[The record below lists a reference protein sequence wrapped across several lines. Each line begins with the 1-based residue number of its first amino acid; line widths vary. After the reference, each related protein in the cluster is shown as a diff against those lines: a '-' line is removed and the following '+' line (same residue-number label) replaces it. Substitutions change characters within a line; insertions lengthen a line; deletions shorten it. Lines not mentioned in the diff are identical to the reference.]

1 MAVEEE
7 YHKRGTRGGAYNK
20 KRVWWELQEQVI
32 DEVEQRFGFT
42 PPKLQ
47 WEPGS
52 EVQLVALRAWNR
64 DIADQRWEELHR
76 WHQPTALRIRA
87 IREEERRAAAI
98 GAASANPVPATPT
111 SPAPSTP
118 PQQQQ
123 TAQPSSTQQARS
135 PAEAWLSAPDL
146 PTARTAALGAVPD
159 SAPRARASTTSP
171 RSVSRQVLRA
181 AYSRVRIVLRS
192 RSRSRTPTPIQEAA
206 ALGAAGELSSREPS
220 GARRTPRPETRRSSR
235 GRSRSVPSRT
245 SPTDR
250 PIVLAPRSSA
260 YPTVRIDRT
269 GTWTLQ
275 REQPSGAPRPVAGR
289 AHSRLPQFSDPHEL
303 PTDVWLRPEAYGERS
318 RSPTP
323 NYGRAE
329 VYHLGDYSDE
339 DPAHTAEDLLSGRAA
354 FREGEV
360 YEAPFHTNTVPA
372 LSSASAAKA
381 TAKCEPRPKARGSVA
396 GFLASS
402 RGRIPNKA
410 RSSSPPRLAALPARK
425 VSVPADNRPGSHIRF
440 KQPPASLR
448 SSSRGQGAAFGAPD
462 PPWRQPPRREPPKP
476 PPPRRESHGIPDP
489 PPRPPLAD
497 RKTLNIVLDWHGVL
511 DVNIRSGGR
520 LHPQIVDG
528 LIRLQTAHGPF
539 NWIICSYCG
548 AERERTTAPEIATA
562 RVHLAYKGIY
572 VGTTQFTRS
581 RVGVAGKANLLHG
594 WAAHILVDDNA
605 TICREARLTGAHA
618 FRAYPSQGVQ
628 GTLDALIAVEQ
639 WLDQADRANMQP
651 ARALT
656 AAELLEEVRRY

>member
-1 MAVEEE
+1 M
-7 YHKRGTRGGAYNK
+7 
-20 KRVWWELQEQVI
+20 
-32 DEVEQRFGFT
+32 
-42 PPKLQ
+42 
-47 WEPGS
+47 
-52 EVQLVALRAWNR
+52 
-64 DIADQRWEELHR
+64 
-76 WHQPTALRIRA
+76 
-87 IREEERRAAAI
+87 
-98 GAASANPVPATPT
+98 PATPS
-111 SPAPSTP
+111 SPTPS

-123 TAQPSSTQQARS
+123 AAQPSVAQQAS
-135 PAEAWLSAPDL
+135 PAEAWLSAPAL
-146 PTARTAALGAVPD
+146 PTARTAAQGAVTGT
-159 SAPRARASTTSP
+159 APRRRTSTTSP

-181 AYSRVRIVLRS
+181 VYSQVPSVLRS

-206 ALGAAGELSSREPS
+206 ALGAAGESSSREPS
-220 GARRTPRPETRRSSR
+220 GSRRTPRPTTSRSSR

-269 GTWTLQ
+269 GGTWTLQ
-275 REQPSGAPRPVAGR
+275 REQPSGAPRAFAGR
-289 AHSRLPQFSDPHEL
+289 TRSCLPQFSDPHEL

-318 RSPTP
+318 SSSTP
-323 NYGRAE
+323 NYGNAE
-329 VYHLGDYSDE
+329 VYHLADYSDG
-339 DPAHTAEDLLSGRAA
+339 DTVHNTEDLLSGRAA
-354 FREGEV
+354 FRAGGV
-360 YEAPFHTNTVPA
+360 YEAPFHRPTVPA
-372 LSSASAAKA
+372 SPPAPATKA
-381 TAKCEPRPKARGSVA
+381 TVKCGTRPAARGTVA
-396 GFLASS
+396 AFLASS
-402 RGRIPNKA
+402 RGRVLSKA
-410 RSSSPPRLAALPARK
+410 RSSSPPRLAAPPARK
-425 VSVPADNRPGSHIRF
+425 ASAPANSRPGPHIRY

-448 SSSRGQGAAFGAPD
+448 LPPKGQGAAFGAPD
-462 PPWRQPPRREPPKP
+462 PPWRQPPKREPPKP

-489 PPRPPLAD
+489 PPRTPLAD

-548 AERERTTAPEIATA
+548 VERERTTAPEIATA

-628 GTLDALIAVEQ
+628 GTLDALIAIEQ
-639 WLDQADRANMQP
+639 WLDQADRATIQP

-656 AAELLEEVRRY
+656 AAELLEEVRR